1 MGFFIRE
8 DPLTGER
15 CIIASVRSR
24 RPHFIKE
31 VVEEEPFQC
40 PFCPGNEALT
50 PREDLRVEGDSGWI
64 VRVIPNKFPAIPH
77 MHDVIVDS
85 PNHGDDLERIPHLDK
100 VLWTYKE
107 RLVHYYNQDGIKYVA
122 VFRNRGSS
130 AGASIPHPHS
140 QVLALPFY
148 PRRFLKEKERY
159 EKENRDVLGD
169 FLEQELN
176 LQERVLE
183 VSKNFV
189 VILAFAPIVP
199 YELWIVPKEK
209 ISSFI
214 FETRFEELAE
224 VLRRS
229 VETLKSYLG
238 DHMPYNIT
246 LQSAPPWDMDYHY
259 YIRILPRVSVFGGF
273 ELETENVIV
282 SVAPEEAAMELRT
295 LKYSKRAEEIKGR

>member
-1 MGFFIRE
+1 MSFFIRE

-24 RPHFIKE
+24 RPHLLRE

-40 PFCPGNEALT
+40 PFCPGNESLT
-50 PREDLRVEGDSGWI
+50 PKESFRVDGDSGWL

-85 PNHGDDLERIPHLDK
+85 PDHRTDVDSIPHLDK
-100 VLWTYKE
+100 LLWTYKE
-107 RLVHYYNQDGIKYVA
+107 RLVYYYNQDSIKYVA
-122 VFRNRGSS
+122 VFRNRGRS

-148 PRRFLKEKERY
+148 PRRFLKERDRY
-159 EKENRDVLGD
+159 ERENRNVLGD
-169 FLEQELN
+169 LMKKELE
-176 LQERVLE
+176 LQERVLS

-189 VILAFAPIVP
+189 VLMAYAPVTP
-199 YELWIVPKEK
+199 YEVWIVPKEQV
-209 ISSFI
+209 SSFV
-214 FETRFEELAE
+214 FESRFEELAE
-224 VLRRS
+224 VLKDTVS
-229 VETLKSYLG
+229 LLKSFLG
-238 DHMPYNIT
+238 EGLPYNIT
-246 LQSAPPWDMDYHY
+246 IQSAPPWDRDYHY
-259 YIRILPRVSVFGGF
+259 YIRILPRVAVFGGF

-295 LKYSKRAEEIKGR
+295 VKYAGKTELK